1 MSEVRQVRTD
11 EIKLVKIDL
20 PEVNIRY
27 TGRSSSMRAG
37 DSDPLW
43 QIHREYRY
51 GDVTES
57 TYANMGSYNCKW
69 SDRASYF
76 ADTPIA
82 SPLYPLAGEESCCPV
97 VIQYPQAIGNLTIET
112 GAELRVLEGATY
124 YIRPGYTL
132 NQRTVVKANSILEVQ
147 V

>member
-1 MSEVRQVRTD
+1 MAEVRQVRTD

-27 TGRSSSMRAG
+27 TGRSSSMRGA
-37 DSDPLW
+37 DSDAIW

-57 TYANMGSYNCKW
+57 TYANMGSYNCTW
-69 SDRASYF
+69 TDRATYF
-76 ADTPIA
+76 DTPTA
-82 SPLYPLAGEESCCPV
+82 SALYPLAGEGGCCPI
-97 VIQYPQAIGNLTIET
+97 VIQYPQAIGNLTVET
-112 GAELRVLEGATY
+112 GASLRIFSGATY
-124 YIRPGYTL
+124 YVRPGYTL
-132 NQRTVVKANSILEVQ
+132 NQRTTIKANSIVEVT